1 MLHRVLQTYIDK
13 SDYFHR
19 FMAKGFD
26 QQIAEDLYQE
36 FYLYLDRPVILNKIT
51 EQDGEG
57 RIVQF
62 IKGCFKWFKMQFFRD
77 KMNGPNHAGAQGFT
91 ELEDSMVEIEYIAY
105 EDLELDHDMK
115 ALIIKLKE
123 KFPGFTGL
131 ARMVDES
138 LAGKEY
144 VRADRAKDHAV
155 IKHLK
160 VNHSNKLVEFKEKY
174 GEGYL

>member
-1 MLHRVLQTYIDK
+1 MLHRVLQTYINK

-19 FMAKGFD
+19 FMAKGLD
-26 QQIAEDLYQE
+26 LQIAEDLYQE
-36 FYLYLDRPVILNKIT
+36 FYLYLNRPIILNKIT
-51 EQDGEG
+51 PQDGEG

-62 IKGCFKWFKMQFFRD
+62 IKGCFKYFKLEYFRD
-77 KMNGPNHAGAQGFT
+77 KVFGPNHTGAT
-91 ELEDSMVEIEYIAY
+91 EFVEVEENMVIEYLAY
-105 EDLELDHDMK
+105 EDMELDHDMK
-115 ALIIKLKE
+115 ALVIKLKE

-138 LAGKEY
+138 LSGKEY

-160 VNHSNKLVEFKEKY
+160 MNHGERLIEFKEKY
-174 GEGYL
+174 GKEYL